1 MKRGKRMKRVKKL
14 WGMGLALGLSFA
26 LMGCTANEQAGKE
39 GSHDK
44 AKTSGEKVLYVNN
57 ENEPTS
63 FDPPIG
69 FNNVSWQPLNNIM
82 EGLTRLGEDHE
93 PEPAMAEKW
102 SVSKDKK
109 TYTFTIRENA
119 KWTNGDPVTAG
130 DFEYAWKRMLDPKKG
145 ASSAFLGY
153 FIEGGE
159 AYNSGKGKKD
169 DVKVTAK
176 DDRTLEVTLEAPQK
190 YFLSVVS
197 NPAYFPVN
205 EKVDKDNP
213 KWFAEADTF
222 VGNGPFKLTEWKHD
236 DSITMEKSDTYWDKD
251 TVKLDKVKWAMVSD
265 RNTDYQMFQSGELD
279 TAYVPAELSDQLLD
293 QDNVNIVDQA
303 GLYFYRFNVN
313 MEPFQNENIRK
324 AFAMAV
330 DQEEIVKYVTK
341 NNEKPARAFVSPGFT
356 QPDGKDFREAG
367 GDLIKPNESKAKQ
380 LLEKG
385 MKEENY
391 NKLPAITLT
400 YSTKPE
406 HKKIAE
412 AIQQKLKNSLGVDVK
427 LANMEWNVF
436 LEDQKALKFQF
447 SQSSFLPDYADPIS
461 FLEAFQTGNSMNRT
475 GWANKEYDQLIK
487 QAKNEADEK
496 TRFSLMHQAEELLI
510 NEAPVIPVYFYNQ
523 VHLQNEQ
530 VKGIVRHPVGYIDLK
545 WADKN

>member
-1 MKRGKRMKRVKKL
+1 M
-14 WGMGLALGLSFA
+14 
-26 LMGCTANEQAGKE
+26 
-39 GSHDK
+39 
-44 AKTSGEKVLYVNN
+44 
-57 ENEPTS
+57 
-63 FDPPIG
+63 
-69 FNNVSWQPLNNIM
+69 
-82 EGLTRLGEDHE
+82 
-93 PEPAMAEKW
+93 
-102 SVSKDKK
+102 
-109 TYTFTIRENA
+109 
-119 KWTNGDPVTAG
+119 
-130 DFEYAWKRMLDPKKG
+130 
-145 ASSAFLGY
+145 
-153 FIEGGE
+153 
-159 AYNSGKGKKD
+159 
-169 DVKVTAK
+169 KVTAK

-496 TRFSLMHQAEELLI
+496 TRYSLMHQAEELLI
-510 NEAPVIPVYFYNQ
+510 NEAPIIPVYFYNQ

>member
-1 MKRGKRMKRVKKL
+1 M
-14 WGMGLALGLSFA
+14 
-26 LMGCTANEQAGKE
+26 
-39 GSHDK
+39 
-44 AKTSGEKVLYVNN
+44 
-57 ENEPTS
+57 
-63 FDPPIG
+63 
-69 FNNVSWQPLNNIM
+69 
-82 EGLTRLGEDHE
+82 
-93 PEPAMAEKW
+93 
-102 SVSKDKK
+102 
-109 TYTFTIRENA
+109 
-119 KWTNGDPVTAG
+119 
-130 DFEYAWKRMLDPKKG
+130 
-145 ASSAFLGY
+145 
-153 FIEGGE
+153 
-159 AYNSGKGKKD
+159 
-169 DVKVTAK
+169 
-176 DDRTLEVTLEAPQK
+176 
-190 YFLSVVS
+190 
-197 NPAYFPVN
+197 
-205 EKVDKDNP
+205 
-213 KWFAEADTF
+213 FAEADTF

-293 QDNVNIVDQA
+293 QDNVNIIDQA

-475 GWANKEYDQLIK
+475 GWANKKYDQLIK

-496 TRFSLMHQAEELLI
+496 TRFSLMHQAEKLLI
-510 NEAPVIPVYFYNQ
+510 NEAPIIPVYFYNQ